1 MISIR
6 QAVIVEGKYDKIRLS
21 TLLDA
26 LILTTDGFSIF
37 KDKEKMNLIRRLAAS
52 RGIVILTDSDSAGF
66 LIRSHLMG
74 SIPKE
79 QIINVYIPDV
89 YGKEKRKAAPGKE
102 GKLGV
107 EAMSGDVLL
116 QAFQNAGVICE
127 TDRSPRCTVTKADL
141 YADGLSGGENSQSK
155 RHALCRKFGLPER
168 LSQNALLEVLN
179 GMISYEEYRQAV
191 EQLAGSEQTGSGA
204 SNGD

>member
-21 TLLDA
+21 SLLDT
-26 LILTTDGFSIF
+26 LILTTDGFAIF
-37 KDKEKMNLIRRLAAS
+37 RDKERMELIRRIAAS

-66 LIRSHLMG
+66 LIRSHLTG

-79 QIINVYIPDV
+79 QIRNAYIPDV
-89 YGKEKRKAAPGKE
+89 YGKEKRKTAAGKE

-107 EAMSGDVLL
+107 EGMDSQTLL
-116 QAFQNAGVICE
+116 QALERAGVFCE
-127 TDRSPRCTVTKADL
+127 NASYRERTVTKADL
-141 YADGLSGGENSQSK
+141 FTDGLSGGESSRQK
-155 RHALCRKFGLPER
+155 RLLLCRALGLPER

-179 GMISYEEYRQAV
+179 SLYSYEEYHQAV
-191 EQLAGSEQTGSGA
+191 EALAAESL
-204 SNGD
+204 

>member
-21 TLLDA
+21 SILDA
-26 LILTTDGFSIF
+26 LILTTDGFAIF

-79 QIINVYIPDV
+79 QIVNAYIPDV
-89 YGKEKRKAAPGKE
+89 YGREKRKTSPGKE

-107 EAMSGDVLL
+107 EGMPSDVLL
-116 QAFQNAGVICE
+116 QALQHAGVTCG
-127 TDRSPRCTVTKADL
+127 TGRAPRRPVTKADL
-141 YADGLSGGENSQSK
+141 YADGLSGGENSQRK
-155 RHALCRKFGLPER
+155 RRALCRRLGLPER

-179 GMISYEEYRQAV
+179 GMIPYEEYRQAV
-191 EQLAGSEQTGSGA
+191 EQLGGTQQTG
-204 SNGD
+204 